1 MAQAQTVRCCALLVT
16 SLLVVHPRTY
26 AQAPGHD
33 GPGRGG
39 ADALEAEGSFR
50 GLQAQVRLGDP
61 VAVVDESGRRVTGL
75 IAGLSSAALTLRS
88 RNGLFTFNVD
98 EVRTVSGGR
107 PDSLRDGAL
116 IGACVGA
123 AVSLAV
129 SPVGRSLVRATVA
142 SQDALGLY
150 VVGTYVVPGAVLGAG
165 IGAFID
171 AAYGKP
177 KVLYDARRRPRV
189 SVVPILDHGWSGAVV
204 SVGF

>member
-33 GPGRGG
+33 GPGRGSVE
-39 ADALEAEGSFR
+39 ALEAAGSFR

-61 VAVVDESGRRVTGL
+61 VAVVDESGRRVTGMV
-75 IAGLSSAALTLRS
+75 AGLSSAALTLRT
-88 RNGLFTFNVD
+88 RNGRFTFNVD

-107 PDSLRDGAL
+107 PDSLQNGVL

-123 AVSLAV
+123 ATGLAV
-129 SPVGRSLVRATVA
+129 SSAARDFVRDFVDSNDGSPWAAPAIFAT
-142 SQDALGLY
+142 
-150 VVGTYVVPGAVLGAG
+150 PGALLGAG
-165 IGAFID
+165 LGALID
-171 AAYGKP
+171 AASVTP